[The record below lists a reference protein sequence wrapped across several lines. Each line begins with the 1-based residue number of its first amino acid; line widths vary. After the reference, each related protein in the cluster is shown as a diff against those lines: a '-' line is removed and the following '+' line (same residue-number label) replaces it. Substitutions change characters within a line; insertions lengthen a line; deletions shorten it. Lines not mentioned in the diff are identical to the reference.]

1 MDLGLRRKVV
11 LIVGASSGIG
21 AATARL
27 LSAEG
32 ARVALV
38 ARGGSALAEL
48 SAQLGSAESVLPM
61 TADASVS
68 GAMDDAVARTIAHF
82 GALHGLA
89 VIAAPMGAR
98 APLGDLSNADWEF
111 YYRNSLM
118 VAVEACRAAIPQL
131 TRHPSSSA
139 VLTSAYSIRA
149 QKPQLVAYTAMK
161 SAVASISKNLAK
173 TYGGQGL
180 RVNCIAPGII
190 VGKAGP
196 AEKSIVG
203 KGGGLAEKSD
213 EPQRSGVPP
222 ERARYESVRRE
233 FGMTVALERAGRH
246 EEFADLIAY
255 LLSERASYVSGATIN
270 IDGGTDF

>member
-1 MDLGLRRKVV
+1 MDLGLCRKVV

-48 SAQLGSAESVLPM
+48 SAQLGNTESVLPI

-68 GAMDDAVARTIAHF
+68 GAMDDAVARTVAHF

-98 APLGDLSNADWEF
+98 ALLGDLSNADWEF

-118 VAVEACRAAIPQL
+118 VAVEACRAAIAQL
-131 TRHPSSSA
+131 TRHPNSSA

-190 VGKAGP
+190 VGK
-196 AEKSIVG
+196 
-203 KGGGLAEKSD
+203 GGLAEECD
-213 EPQRSGVPP
+213 VPQ

-255 LLSERASYVSGATIN
+255 LLSARASYISGATIN

>member
-1 MDLGLRRKVV
+1 MDLGLRHKVV

-27 LSAEG
+27 LRAEG

-38 ARGGSALAEL
+38 ARGSSALAEL
-48 SAQLGSAESVLPM
+48 SAQSGSTESVLPI

-68 GAMDDAVARTIAHF
+68 GAMDDAVARTVAHF

-131 TRHPSSSA
+131 TQHPSSSA

-173 TYGGQGL
+173 TYGGRGL

-190 VGKAGP
+190 VGKRA
-196 AEKSIVG
+196 
-203 KGGGLAEKSD
+203 LAEKCD
-213 EPQRSGVPP
+213 VPQ

-246 EEFADLIAY
+246 EEFGDLIAY
-255 LLSERASYVSGATIN
+255 LLSERASYISGATIN

>member
-48 SAQLGSAESVLPM
+48 SAQLGSSESVLSM

-68 GAMDDAVARTIAHF
+68 GAMDDAVARAVAHF

-190 VGKAGP
+190 VGK
-196 AEKSIVG
+196 
-203 KGGGLAEKSD
+203 GGVAEKSD
-213 EPQRSGVPP
+213 VPQ
-222 ERARYESVRRE
+222 ERARYESVHRE

-246 EEFADLIAY
+246 EEFADLIGY
-255 LLSERASYVSGATIN
+255 LLSERASYISGATIN

>member
-38 ARGGSALAEL
+38 ARSSSTLAEL
-48 SAQLGSAESVLPM
+48 SAQLGSTESVLPM

-68 GAMDDAVARTIAHF
+68 GAMDDAVARTVAHF

-89 VIAAPMGAR
+89 VIAAPRGAR
-98 APLGDLSNADWEF
+98 APLADLTNADWEF

-118 VAVEACRAAIPQL
+118 IAVEACRAAIPQL
-131 TRHPSSSA
+131 TRHPNSSA
-139 VLTSAYSIRA
+139 VLTCAYSIRA

-161 SAVASISKNLAK
+161 SAVASIGKNLAK
-173 TYGGQGL
+173 THGGQGL

-190 VGKAGP
+190 VGRGGP
-196 AEKSIVG
+196 AEN
-203 KGGGLAEKSD
+203 
-213 EPQRSGVPP
+213 SGVPQ

-255 LLSERASYVSGATIN
+255 LLSERASYISGATIN

>member
-11 LIVGASSGIG
+11 LLVGASSGIG

-38 ARGGSALAEL
+38 ARGGYALAEL
-48 SAQLGSAESVLPM
+48 SAQLGTTESVLPI

-68 GAMDDAVARTIAHF
+68 GAMDEAVARTVAHF

-98 APLGDLSNADWEF
+98 ASLGDLSNADWEF
-111 YYRNSLM
+111 YFRNSLM
-118 VAVEACRAAIPQL
+118 VAVEACRAAIPEL
-131 TRHPSSSA
+131 TRHPDSSA

-161 SAVASISKNLAK
+161 SAVVSISKNLAK

-190 VGKAGP
+190 VVKDGP
-196 AEKSIVG
+196 PEKGDV
-203 KGGGLAEKSD
+203 
-213 EPQRSGVPP
+213 PQEYGVPP
-222 ERARYESVRRE
+222 EQGVSRERARYESVRRE

-255 LLSERASYVSGATIN
+255 LLSERASYISGATIN

>member
-1 MDLGLRRKVV
+1 MDLNLRHKVV

-27 LSAEG
+27 LTAEG
-32 ARVALV
+32 ARVGLV
-38 ARGGSALAEL
+38 ARGEAALTEL
-48 SAQLGSAESVLPM
+48 CAQLGSAESVLPI

-68 GAMDDAVARTIAHF
+68 GAMDEAVARMVSHF

-89 VIAAPMGAR
+89 IIAAPMGAR

-118 VAVEACRAAIPQL
+118 VVVETCRAAIPHL
-131 TRHPSSSA
+131 TRHPGSSA

-161 SAVASISKNLAK
+161 SAVASVSKNLAK

-190 VGKAGP
+190 VGKRA
-196 AEKSIVG
+196 
-203 KGGGLAEKSD
+203 LAEQGDVS
-213 EPQRSGVPP
+213 Q
-222 ERARYESVRRE
+222 ERARYESVHRE

-246 EEFADLIAY
+246 EEFADLIGY
-255 LLSERASYVSGATIN
+255 LLSERASYISGATIN

>member
-48 SAQLGSAESVLPM
+48 SAQLGSTESVLPM
-61 TADASVS
+61 AADASVS
-68 GAMDDAVARTIAHF
+68 GTMDDAVTRTVAHF

-131 TRHPSSSA
+131 TRHPNSSA
-139 VLTSAYSIRA
+139 VLTCAYSIRA

-161 SAVASISKNLAK
+161 SAVASIGKNLAK

-190 VGKAGP
+190 VGKHAL
-196 AEKSIVG
+196 ARE
-203 KGGGLAEKSD
+203 GGLAEKSD
-213 EPQRSGVPP
+213 VPP
-222 ERARYESVRRE
+222 ERAVPQERARYESVRRE

-255 LLSERASYVSGATIN
+255 LLSERASYISGATIN

>member
-1 MDLGLRRKVV
+1 MDLGLRRKVI
-11 LIVGASSGIG
+11 LIVGASSGVG

-38 ARGGSALAEL
+38 ARSGSALAEL
-48 SAQLGSAESVLPM
+48 SAQLGSTESVLPM

-68 GAMDDAVARTIAHF
+68 GAMDDAVARTVAHF

-98 APLGDLSNADWEF
+98 APLEDLSNADWEF

-131 TRHPSSSA
+131 TRCPDSAA

-190 VGKAGP
+190 L
-196 AEKSIVG
+196 G
-203 KGGGLAEKSD
+203 KGGQAEKGD
-213 EPQRSGVPP
+213 VPP
-222 ERARYESVRRE
+222 ERARYESVRRK

-255 LLSERASYVSGATIN
+255 LLSERASYISGATIN

>member
-1 MDLGLRRKVV
+1 MDLGLRHKVV
-11 LIVGASSGIG
+11 LIVGSSSGIG

-38 ARGGSALAEL
+38 ARSNSALAEL
-48 SAQLGSAESVLPM
+48 SAQLGSAESVFPM

-68 GAMDDAVARTIAHF
+68 GAMDDAVARTVAHF

-190 VGKAGP
+190 VGK
-196 AEKSIVG
+196 
-203 KGGGLAEKSD
+203 GGLTEESD
-213 EPQRSGVPP
+213 VPQ

-255 LLSERASYVSGATIN
+255 LLSARASYISGATIN

>member
-1 MDLGLRRKVV
+1 MELGLRRKVV

-48 SAQLGSAESVLPM
+48 SAQLGSAESVLPI

-68 GAMDDAVARTIAHF
+68 GAMDDAVARTVAHF

-131 TRHPSSSA
+131 ARHPSSSA

-190 VGKAGP
+190 VGK
-196 AEKSIVG
+196 
-203 KGGGLAEKSD
+203 GGLTEESD
-213 EPQRSGVPP
+213 VPQ

>member
-48 SAQLGSAESVLPM
+48 SAQLGSTQSVLPM
-61 TADASVS
+61 TVDASVS
-68 GAMDDAVARTIAHF
+68 GAMDDAVARTVAHF

-131 TRHPSSSA
+131 TRHPNSAA

-190 VGKAGP
+190 VGKGGP
-196 AEKSIVG
+196 AEKCDV
-203 KGGGLAEKSD
+203 
-213 EPQRSGVPP
+213 PQ

>member
-11 LIVGASSGIG
+11 LIVGASSGVG

-48 SAQLGSAESVLPM
+48 SALLGTTESVLPM

-68 GAMDDAVARTIAHF
+68 GAMDDAVARTVAHF

-131 TRHPSSSA
+131 TRHPNSSA

-173 TYGGQGL
+173 TYGGEGL

-190 VGKAGP
+190 VGKRG
-196 AEKSIVG
+196 V
-203 KGGGLAEKSD
+203 AEKSD
-213 EPQRSGVPP
+213 APQRTDVPRTSDVPQKSAVPP

-255 LLSERASYVSGATIN
+255 LLSERASYISGATIN

>member
-48 SAQLGSAESVLPM
+48 SAQLGSTESVLPM
-61 TADASVS
+61 TADASIS
-68 GAMDDAVARTIAHF
+68 GAMDDAVARTVAHF

-98 APLGDLSNADWEF
+98 ALLGDLSNADWEF

-190 VGKAGP
+190 VGN
-196 AEKSIVG
+196 
-203 KGGGLAEKSD
+203 GGLAEKCD
-213 EPQRSGVPP
+213 VPQ

-233 FGMTVALERAGRH
+233 FGMTVGLERAGRH

-255 LLSERASYVSGATIN
+255 LLSERASYISGATIN

>member
-1 MDLGLRRKVV
+1 
-11 LIVGASSGIG
+11 
-21 AATARL
+21 
-27 LSAEG
+27 
-32 ARVALV
+32 
-38 ARGGSALAEL
+38 
-48 SAQLGSAESVLPM
+48 
-61 TADASVS
+61 
-68 GAMDDAVARTIAHF
+68 MDDAVARTVAHF

-98 APLGDLSNADWEF
+98 APLGDLSNTDWDF

-131 TRHPSSSA
+131 TRHSNSSA

-173 TYGGQGL
+173 THGGQGL
-180 RVNCIAPGII
+180 RVNCIAPGVI
-190 VGKAGP
+190 VGKGAP
-196 AEKSIVG
+196 AEKSDVPQ
-203 KGGGLAEKSD
+203 KRAVPAERAVPP
-213 EPQRSGVPP
+213 ERTVPP

-255 LLSERASYVSGATIN
+255 LLSERASYVTGATIN
-270 IDGGTDF
+270 VDGGTDF

>member
-1 MDLGLRRKVV
+1 MELGLRRKVV

-48 SAQLGSAESVLPM
+48 SAQLGSAESVLPI

-68 GAMDDAVARTIAHF
+68 GAMDDAVARTVAHF

-131 TRHPSSSA
+131 TRNPGSSA

-161 SAVASISKNLAK
+161 SAVASVSKNLAK

-190 VGKAGP
+190 VGK
-196 AEKSIVG
+196 
-203 KGGGLAEKSD
+203 GGLTEESD
-213 EPQRSGVPP
+213 VPQ

>member
-32 ARVALV
+32 AQVALV
-38 ARGGSALAEL
+38 ARGGTALAEL
-48 SAQLGSAESVLPM
+48 SAQLGSTESVLPM

-68 GAMDDAVARTIAHF
+68 GAMDDAVARTVAHF

-98 APLGDLSNADWEF
+98 APLGELSNADWEF

-131 TRHPSSSA
+131 TRYPNSSA

-190 VGKAGP
+190 VGKPRA
-196 AEKSIVG
+196 
-203 KGGGLAEKSD
+203 AEKSD
-213 EPQRSGVPP
+213 VPQ

-255 LLSERASYVSGATIN
+255 LLSERASYISGATIN

>member
-1 MDLGLRRKVV
+1 MELGLRRKVV

-38 ARGGSALAEL
+38 ARGGSVLAEL
-48 SAQLGSAESVLPM
+48 SAQLGSAESVLPI

-68 GAMDDAVARTIAHF
+68 GAMDDAVARTVAHF

-131 TRHPSSSA
+131 ARHPSSSA

-190 VGKAGP
+190 VGK
-196 AEKSIVG
+196 
-203 KGGGLAEKSD
+203 GGLTEESD
-213 EPQRSGVPP
+213 VPQ

-233 FGMTVALERAGRH
+233 FGITVALERAGRH

>member
-48 SAQLGSAESVLPM
+48 SAQLGSTESVLPM

-68 GAMDDAVARTIAHF
+68 GAMDDAVARTVAHF

-98 APLGDLSNADWEF
+98 APLGELSNADWEF

-131 TRHPSSSA
+131 TRHPNSSA

-190 VGKAGP
+190 VGK
-196 AEKSIVG
+196 
-203 KGGGLAEKSD
+203 GGLAEKCD
-213 EPQRSGVPP
+213 VPQ

-233 FGMTVALERAGRH
+233 FGMTVGLERAGRH

-255 LLSERASYVSGATIN
+255 LLSERASYISGATIN

>member
-11 LIVGASSGIG
+11 LIVGSSSGIG

-38 ARGGSALAEL
+38 ARSNCALAEL
-48 SAQLGSAESVLPM
+48 SAQLGSIESVFPM

-68 GAMDDAVARTIAHF
+68 GAMDDAVARTVAHF

-98 APLGDLSNADWEF
+98 APLADLSNADWEF

-131 TRHPSSSA
+131 TRHPNSSA

-190 VGKAGP
+190 VGKG
-196 AEKSIVG
+196 S
-203 KGGGLAEKSD
+203 GLPEKSD
-213 EPQRSGVPP
+213 LLQRSDMPPERAASP
-222 ERARYESVRRE
+222 ERARYESVRRQY
-233 FGMTVALERAGRH
+233 GMTVALERAGRH

-255 LLSERASYVSGATIN
+255 LLSERASYISGATIN

>member
-68 GAMDDAVARTIAHF
+68 GAMDDAVARTVAHF

-131 TRHPSSSA
+131 TRHPNSSA

-173 TYGGQGL
+173 TCGGQGL

-190 VGKAGP
+190 VRKGGP
-196 AEKSIVG
+196 AQKCDV
-203 KGGGLAEKSD
+203 
-213 EPQRSGVPP
+213 PQEREVPQ

-246 EEFADLIAY
+246 EEFADVIAY
-255 LLSERASYVSGATIN
+255 LLSERASYISGATIN

>member
-38 ARGGSALAEL
+38 ARSSSTLAEL
-48 SAQLGSAESVLPM
+48 SAQLGSTESVLPM

-68 GAMDDAVARTIAHF
+68 GAMDDAVARTVAHF

-98 APLGDLSNADWEF
+98 APLGDLSNADWDF

-139 VLTSAYSIRA
+139 VLTLCLLNS
-149 QKPQLVAYTAMK
+149 
-161 SAVASISKNLAK
+161 
-173 TYGGQGL
+173 
-180 RVNCIAPGII
+180 C
-190 VGKAGP
+190 
-196 AEKSIVG
+196 AETTI
-203 KGGGLAEKSD
+203 GGLYRDEK
-213 EPQRSGVPP
+213 RC
-222 ERARYESVRRE
+222 R
-233 FGMTVALERAGRH
+233 
-246 EEFADLIAY
+246 
-255 LLSERASYVSGATIN
+255 
-270 IDGGTDF
+270 IDQ

>member
-27 LSAEG
+27 LNAEG

-48 SAQLGSAESVLPM
+48 SAQLGSTESVLPM

-68 GAMDDAVARTIAHF
+68 GAMDDAVARTVAHF

-98 APLGDLSNADWEF
+98 APLGELSNADWEF

-190 VGKAGP
+190 VGK
-196 AEKSIVG
+196 
-203 KGGGLAEKSD
+203 GGLTEK
-213 EPQRSGVPP
+213 SGVPQ